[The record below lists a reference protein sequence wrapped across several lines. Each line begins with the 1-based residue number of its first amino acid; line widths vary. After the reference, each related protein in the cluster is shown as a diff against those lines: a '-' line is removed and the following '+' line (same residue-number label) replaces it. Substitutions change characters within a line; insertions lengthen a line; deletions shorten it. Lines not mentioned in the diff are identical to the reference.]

1 MSSQLCSASPGD
13 RDVALLEARDGCDR
27 SERWRRSER
36 EMETIVARDGN
47 DGWNELD
54 ELMEAIVARAG
65 RVDGNDRD
73 EKWTN

>member
-1 MSSQLCSASPGD
+1 
-13 RDVALLEARDGCDR
+13 
-27 SERWRRSER
+27 
-36 EMETIVARDGN
+36 METIVARDGN

-65 RVDGNDRD
+65 RVDGNDQSELMDELMDTILARAGRVDGNDRD